1 VSVLS
6 LIVVRKILR
15 DLGII
20 LNFSTTELEEEF
32 EEFLFEKLKEVYS
45 IIGSV
50 NECEELEKV
59 VYEKMIDLEERERL
73 REYIKYLIRRFLEY
87 RTRRKKLEEIYT

>member
-1 VSVLS
+1 MS